1 MESDKF
7 SSAKEPGTKHLAC
20 IFSSAVTA
28 PAVSSSVGTRRSLPG
43 SQKPE
48 PFVSPELPRSRRPA
62 SYLFCPTIVDGATL
76 FLSSQLSFVM
86 CTRPCNNYMWFFL
99 FNYAGNISS
108 SGFLTTDS
116 FLKGFKSTILFAGNT
131 GLKKNS
137 APCHFFPFL
146 KSSLLT
152 PSWTW
157 PCPCIRDILG
167 QISNHLLEVK
177 NQANSNFSMCDP
189 LLLASEWIN
198 LAKVEVNT
206 TFGLII
212 STLTWYEVW

>member
-48 PFVSPELPRSRRPA
+48 PFVSPQLPRSRRPA

-86 CTRPCNNYMWFFL
+86 CTRPCNNYMGFFL

-116 FLKGFKSTILFAGNT
+116 FCKRFQVNYFICREYWTKKKSRSLSF
-131 GLKKNS
+131 L
-137 APCHFFPFL
+137 PFL
-146 KSSLLT
+146 KEQSS
-152 PSWTW
+152 
-157 PCPCIRDILG
+157 
-167 QISNHLLEVK
+167 H
-177 NQANSNFSMCDP
+177 
-189 LLLASEWIN
+189 
-198 LAKVEVNT
+198 
-206 TFGLII
+206 TFMNM
-212 STLTWYEVW
+212 TLSLYQGHSGTDQ